1 MNAESRRLRPVE
13 INLEKT
19 ILTWQECFYDTVALA
34 VRLRLQALQFF
45 IYFLPFKIVFCVNN
59 KINVMYFSALPSD
72 AACDFYLVAVSA
84 YESFYLVCCFFGI
97 FQGEFCEYRNFAFW
111 KERGLLFHHLHFF
124 RL

>member
-84 YESFYLVCCFFGI
+84 YESFYLVCCFFGCNMDSGY
-97 FQGEFCEYRNFAFW
+97 FSS
-111 KERGLLFHHLHFF
+111 LFEIKCISLTKSL
-124 RL
+124 RSICA